1 MVHGC
6 STVSFLSRQPRPQ
19 SGGGHE
25 RVALSP
31 TPSARA
37 PNGQLTSAIS
47 NAVVHL
53 MSDFTGR
60 GPTRARTYIHDDL
73 ISVVVRDTLTRGERN
88 LIASGR
94 TALVLDMRMAFQ
106 ESMRSDLIAAIEEL
120 TGREV
125 IAFFSANHIDPDAAL
140 ESFLL
145 SPRAAGDAAAVAD

>member
-1 MVHGC
+1 M
-6 STVSFLSRQPRPQ
+6 
-19 SGGGHE
+19 
-25 RVALSP
+25 SP
-31 TPSARA
+31 TPSERV
-37 PNGQLTSAIS
+37 PSGQLTSAIS

-60 GPTRARTYIHDDL
+60 GPTRARTYIHEDL

-88 LIASGR
+88 LVASGR
-94 TALVLDMRMAFQ
+94 SGLVLDMRTAFQ
-106 ESMRSDLIAAIEEL
+106 ESMRTDLIAAIEQL

-145 SPRAAGDAAAVAD
+145 SPRAADDAAAVAD